1 MTTKLLTFFDVARL
15 GAPTGARVGAYSRA
29 RAERFLSAPNIRF
42 VPYLRAP
49 LECRW
54 RIDPL
59 TGTLSAIWLDPS
71 AHTGTKSVSKSEII
85 DVRRCFRQSCHAALG
100 RTVRSHVAARRAA

>member
-1 MTTKLLTFFDVARL
+1 MTTKLLTFLDVARL
-15 GAPTGARVGAYSRA
+15 GAPAGARVGAYSRA

-42 VPYLRAP
+42 VPHLRAP

-71 AHTGTKSVSKSEII
+71 PHTGTKSVSESEIT
-85 DVRRCFRQSCHAALG
+85 RRFFRQSCHATLG